1 VTQNKENRRT
11 WDSSRPLRVG
21 GYGVALFVGIVLIWG
36 TLTEISGA
44 VLATGQIRVDSNKT
58 AIQHQEGGIVAEILV
73 SDGDS
78 VKAGDVVVRLD
89 DTELRSEL
97 NLVEGELFEI
107 LADSARL
114 QAIAGE
120 WEELQVPPLLEERQ
134 ETNASVRELLE
145 RQREQL
151 AAYYSSTEAERDS
164 LREKINQVAQ
174 EIEGSESEL
183 TSKQEKLDFLEAELA
198 RMEEI
203 LAQGLIKKTEVQNL
217 KKEKLDTQGAVG
229 KLTADIAKLR
239 GRKLEIQV
247 ELEGLEPTLKEKAG
261 EKLNKSQRESGKFSE
276 RRNGI
281 LSELA
286 RLEVRT
292 PISGTIHDSQV
303 EGVRSVVLAGKPIMY
318 VIPDDKPVAVLARV
332 DSGDIDEVYPGQD
345 AMLKFAAFDARAMP
359 NIFGKVTRVSPDAF
373 LDEKTKRSHYE
384 VEVSL
389 PREELE
395 KLGDNQLI
403 SGMPVSVF
411 LTTTSRSPVQ
421 YVLRPLTTYL
431 DRALRDS

>member
-1 VTQNKENRRT
+1 VKQQPEERRT

-58 AIQHQEGGIVAEILV
+58 AIQHQEGGIIAEVLV

-78 VKAGDVVVRLD
+78 VKAGDVVVQLD
-89 DTELRSEL
+89 NAELRSQL
-97 NLVEGELFEI
+97 NSVEGELFEI

-114 QAIAGE
+114 QAIVDE
-120 WEELQVPPLLEERQ
+120 RMELAVPPLLETRLQTDSSIEK
-134 ETNASVRELLE
+134 LLQ
-145 RQREQL
+145 RQRDQL
-151 AAYYSSTEAERDS
+151 AAYYSSIEAERNS
-164 LREKINQVAQ
+164 LREQVKQVGQ

-183 TSKQEKLDFLEAELA
+183 ASTEEKLEFLIAELA
-198 RMEEI
+198 RMEEN
-203 LAQGLIKKTEVQNL
+203 LARGLIKRTDVQSL
-217 KKEKLDTQGAVG
+217 KKEKLDTEGNVG
-229 KLTADIAKLR
+229 KLTAEIAKLR
-239 GRKLEIQV
+239 GRKLEIQL
-247 ELEGLEPTLKEKAG
+247 ELQGLNPTLKEKAV
-261 EKLNKSQRESGKFSE
+261 EKLNKSQRESGKFNE

-303 EGVRSVVLAGKPIMY
+303 EGVRSVVLPGKPIMY

-345 AMLKFAAFDARAMP
+345 AMLKFTAFDARSMP
-359 NIFGKVTRVSPDAF
+359 NIFGKVSKVSPDAF

-384 VEVSL
+384 VEVL
-389 PREELE
+389 LTRDELE
-395 KLGDNQLI
+395 KLGENQLI

-421 YVLRPLTTYL
+421 YLLRPLTTYL
-431 DRALRDS
+431 DRAFRDS